1 MFCREKN
8 VLKLHQLAYAGKTWE
23 NGVFNMPFSV
33 AMVMDVSESRKM
45 ASES

>member
-1 MFCREKN
+1 MF
-8 VLKLHQLAYAGKTWE
+8 LSGKKRLLSYINWRMLVKHE

-45 ASES
+45 VSES